1 MGIGIGDLLLAALFP
16 LVMRKAFGRPAG
28 VAALATS
35 LGVIGALLSIT
46 LLTLNGLGRVR
57 AAFPVMI

>member
-28 VAALATS
+28 VVALTTRLAVM
-35 LGVIGALLSIT
+35 GGLLSIT
-46 LLTLNGLGRVR
+46 LLTLNRLGHV
-57 AAFPVMI
+57 

>member
-1 MGIGIGDLLLAALFP
+1 MGIGIGDLPRAALFP

-28 VAALATS
+28 VVALTTS
-35 LGVIGALLSIT
+35 LSVMGALLSIT
-46 LLTLNGLGRVR
+46 LLTLNGPGHVR